1 MLTVEGIIGDLLLQH
16 NCVIVPTFGGFVTQ
30 RVGAQL
36 DAVNGTMTPPRKAI
50 LFNRQLINNDGLL
63 IATFSHQNNVPY
75 NEAQAAV
82 SNAVSLWDNQLK
94 LGQRI
99 SIDRVG
105 FLYLDQERNLCFE
118 QDRFYNLLMESYGL
132 GAIHFVSSADVE
144 AKIAHEAIQELVRE
158 TLTEPLVEFQPSN
171 IEVVAEETHNEV
183 PVIAINMPK
192 KPARVWRYAAAA
204 AILPIVF
211 YSLWIPMKT
220 DVLES
225 GMLSL
230 SDFNPFHQKTAP
242 AYQPSTKTYT
252 IPQREVPQSQLDNI
266 PEGVSVF
273 SFSLDDETFV
283 PVRIPNNDGSVEV
296 TNLEPVSQ
304 PTPTPVQVTPVSSSG
319 SYIIVGCFSDVS
331 NANQLVKTLRSK
343 GFDAKTLPG
352 GNLTRVSAGDGAQF
366 NELNPKLKAEGLAG
380 WVLK

>member
-36 DAVNGTMTPPRKAI
+36 DAANGTMTPPRKAI

-75 NEAQAAV
+75 TEAQTAV

-94 LGQRI
+94 QGQRI

-132 GAIHFVSSADVE
+132 SAIHFVSSADVE

-158 TLTEPLVEFQPSN
+158 TLTEPVVEFQPSN
-171 IEVVAEETHNEV
+171 IEVVADETQNEA
-183 PVIAINMPK
+183 PIIAIGLPK
-192 KPARVWRYAAAA
+192 KPVRVWRYAAAA
-204 AILPIVF
+204 AILPIAF

-230 SDFNPFHQKTAP
+230 SDFNPFHKKTVP
-242 AYQPSTKTYT
+242 AYQPSTKAYT
-252 IPQREVPQSQLDNI
+252 IPKREVLQSQLENI

-283 PVRIPNNDGSVEV
+283 PVRVNRENTSVS
-296 TNLEPVSQ
+296 TDYEPVSQ
-304 PTPTPVQVTPVSSSG
+304 QTTNPAPVTPVTASG
-319 SYIIVGCFSDVS
+319 SYIIVGCFSDPN
-331 NANQLVKTLRSK
+331 NANQLVKDLRAK

-366 NELNPKLKAEGLAG
+366 NELNPKLKAEGFTG

>member
-36 DAVNGTMTPPRKAI
+36 DAANGTMTPPRKAI

-63 IATFSHQNNVPY
+63 IASFAHQNNVSY

-82 SNAVSLWDNQLK
+82 SDAVMVWDNQLK
-94 LGQRI
+94 HGQRI

-132 GAIHFVSSADVE
+132 SAIHFVSSADVE

-158 TLTEPLVEFQPSN
+158 TLTEPVVEFQPSK
-171 IEVVAEETHNEV
+171 IEVVATETQNEAPIV
-183 PVIAINMPK
+183 SIKAPK
-192 KPARVWRYAAAA
+192 KPVRVWRYAAAA
-204 AILPIVF
+204 AILPIAF

-230 SDFNPFHQKTAP
+230 SDFNPFHKKAVP
-242 AYQPSTKTYT
+242 AYQPTTKTYT
-252 IPQREVPQSQLDNI
+252 VPKREVPQSQLENI
-266 PEGVSVF
+266 PDGVSVY

-283 PVRIPNNDGSVEV
+283 PVRINNENTV
-296 TNLEPVSQ
+296 VSDDSAPIAQ
-304 PTPTPVQVTPVSSSG
+304 PTTSSVPVTPVTSSG
-319 SYIIVGCFSDVS
+319 SYIIVGCFSDAT
-331 NANQLVKTLRSK
+331 NAGQLVQQLRAK
-343 GFDAKTLPG
+343 GFDAKIIPG
-352 GNLTRVSAGDGAQF
+352 SGLTRVSAGDGAQF
-366 NELNPKLKAEGLAG
+366 NELNPKLKAEGFTG

>member
-36 DAVNGTMTPPRKAI
+36 DAANGTMTPPRKAI

-63 IATFSHQNNVPY
+63 IASFAHQNNVPY
-75 NEAQAAV
+75 NEAQTAV
-82 SNAVSLWDNQLK
+82 SDAVTVWDNQLK
-94 LGQRI
+94 HGQRI

-132 GAIHFVSSADVE
+132 SAIHFVSSADVE

-158 TLTEPLVEFQPSN
+158 TLTEPVVEFQPSK
-171 IEVVAEETHNEV
+171 IEVVATETQNEAPIV
-183 PVIAINMPK
+183 SIKAPK
-192 KPARVWRYAAAA
+192 KPVRVWRYAAAA
-204 AILPIVF
+204 AILPIAF

-230 SDFNPFHQKTAP
+230 SDFNPFHKKAVP
-242 AYQPSTKTYT
+242 AYQPTTKTYT
-252 IPQREVPQSQLDNI
+252 VPKREVPQPQLENI
-266 PEGVSVF
+266 PDGVSVF

-283 PVRIPNNDGSVEV
+283 PVRINNENTVVSDDSTPIAQPRTSSV
-296 TNLEPVSQ
+296 P
-304 PTPTPVQVTPVSSSG
+304 VTPVTSSG
-319 SYIIVGCFSDVS
+319 SYIIVGCFSDAS
-331 NANQLVKTLRSK
+331 NANQLVQQLRAK
-343 GFDAKTLPG
+343 GFDAKIIPG
-352 GNLTRVSAGDGAQF
+352 SGLTRVSAGDGAQF

>member
-36 DAVNGTMTPPRKAI
+36 DAANGTMTPPRKAI

-63 IATFSHQNNVPY
+63 IASFAHQNNVPY

-82 SNAVSLWDNQLK
+82 STAVSLWDTQLNQ
-94 LGQRI
+94 GQRI

-158 TLTEPLVEFQPSN
+158 TLTEPLVEFQPSH
-171 IEVVAEETHNEV
+171 IEVVADETQKEAPIV
-183 PVIAINMPK
+183 AIAAPK
-192 KPARVWRYAAAA
+192 KPVRVWRYAAAA
-204 AILPIVF
+204 AILPIAF

-230 SDFNPFHQKTAP
+230 NDFNPFHKKTAP
-242 AYQPSTKTYT
+242 AYSPSAETYT
-252 IPQREVPQSQLDNI
+252 IPQREIPQLQLDNI

-283 PVRIPNNDGSVEV
+283 PVRVNTGNVPVSADI
-296 TNLEPVSQ
+296 EPVSQ
-304 PTPTPVQVTPVSSSG
+304 PTVAPVQVTTPATSSG
-319 SYIIVGCFSDVS
+319 SYIIVGCFSDAS
-331 NANQLVKTLRSK
+331 NAGQLVKTLRAK
-343 GFDAKTLPG
+343 GFDAKILPG
-352 GNLTRVSAGDGAQF
+352 SGLTRVSAGDGAQF
-366 NELNPKLKAEGLAG
+366 NELNPKLKAEGFTG

>member
-30 RVGAQL
+30 RVGAQI
-36 DAVNGTMTPPRKAI
+36 DVANGTMTPPRKAI

-63 IATFSHQNNVPY
+63 IASFAHQNNVPY
-75 NEAQAAV
+75 NEAQSAISDAV
-82 SNAVSLWDNQLK
+82 LLWDNQLK
-94 LGQRI
+94 LGRRI

-132 GAIHFVSSADVE
+132 SAIHFVSSADVE

-158 TLTEPLVEFQPSN
+158 TLTEPLVEFQPSQ
-171 IEVVAEETHNEV
+171 IEVVAEETPNEA
-183 PVIAINMPK
+183 PIIAIAMPK
-192 KPARVWRYAAAA
+192 KPVRVWRYAAAA
-204 AILPIVF
+204 AILPIAF

-230 SDFNPFHQKTAP
+230 SDFNPFHKKSVA

-252 IPQREVPQSQLDNI
+252 IPKSDAPQSQLENI

-283 PVRIPNNDGSVEV
+283 PVRVNDGNTTVA
-296 TNLEPVSQ
+296 TDPEPVSQ
-304 PTPTPVQVTPVSSSG
+304 PTTPVSVAPVASSG
-319 SYIIVGCFSDVS
+319 SYIIVGCFSDAN

-343 GFDAKTLPG
+343 GFDAKILPG

-366 NELNPKLKAEGLAG
+366 NELNPKLKAEGFTG

>member
-36 DAVNGTMTPPRKAI
+36 DAANGTMTPPRKAI

-63 IATFSHQNNVPY
+63 IASFAHQNNVPY
-75 NEAQAAV
+75 NEAQLAV
-82 SNAVSLWDNQLK
+82 SDAVTVWDNQLK
-94 LGQRI
+94 HGQRI

-132 GAIHFVSSADVE
+132 SAIHFVSSADVE

-158 TLTEPLVEFQPSN
+158 TLTEPVVEFQPSK
-171 IEVVAEETHNEV
+171 IEVVATETQNEAPIV
-183 PVIAINMPK
+183 SIKAPK
-192 KPARVWRYAAAA
+192 KPVRVWRYAAAA
-204 AILPIVF
+204 AILPIAF

-230 SDFNPFHQKTAP
+230 SDFNPFHKKAVP
-242 AYQPSTKTYT
+242 AYQPTTKTYT
-252 IPQREVPQSQLDNI
+252 VPKREVPQPQLENI
-266 PEGVSVF
+266 PDGVSVF

-283 PVRIPNNDGSVEV
+283 PVRINNENTVVSDDSTPIAQPRTSSV
-296 TNLEPVSQ
+296 P
-304 PTPTPVQVTPVSSSG
+304 VTPVTSSG
-319 SYIIVGCFSDVS
+319 SYIIVGCFSDAS
-331 NANQLVKTLRSK
+331 NANQLVQQLRAK
-343 GFDAKTLPG
+343 GFDAKIIPG
-352 GNLTRVSAGDGAQF
+352 SGLTRVSAGDGAQF

>member
-36 DAVNGTMTPPRKAI
+36 DAANGTMTPPRKAI

-63 IATFSHQNNVPY
+63 IASFAHQNSVPY

-82 SNAVSLWDNQLK
+82 SEAVLLWDNQLK
-94 LGQRI
+94 QGQRI

-132 GAIHFVSSADVE
+132 SAIHFVSSADVE

-158 TLTEPLVEFQPSN
+158 TLTEPLVEFQPSQ
-171 IEVVAEETHNEV
+171 IEVVADETQNEA
-183 PVIAINMPK
+183 PIIAIAMPK
-192 KPARVWRYAAAA
+192 KPIRVWRYAAAA
-204 AILPIVF
+204 AILPIAF

-230 SDFNPFHQKTAP
+230 SDFNPFHKKSAP

-252 IPQREVPQSQLDNI
+252 IPKRDVPQSQLENI

-283 PVRIPNNDGSVEV
+283 PVRVNQGEAIVSNDP
-296 TNLEPVSQ
+296 EPVSQ
-304 PTPTPVQVTPVSSSG
+304 PTTPVAVAPASSG
-319 SYIIVGCFSDVS
+319 SYIIVGCFSDAN

-343 GFDAKTLPG
+343 GFDAKILPG
-352 GNLTRVSAGDGAQF
+352 SGLTRVSAGDGAQF
-366 NELNPKLKAEGLAG
+366 NELNPKLKAEGFSG